1 MKDRLYIARAE
12 IRNWILRTTQKP
24 ILNRLRRVGAGLVK
38 PLRFP
43 HDFNLTIGVTNICNA
58 RCTFCVYPRMVD
70 NKSLKL
76 GTMPT
81 QLFKCVLDEWTQAGG
96 SGFTF
101 LGIIGDPL
109 LDPKFKEKV
118 DYGLSLN
125 HDILVVTNGIA
136 LGRSE
141 HWKILPRVGTVFIS
155 APGMDSE
162 TYRELFRVDKYEEFL
177 HGLNLFLAENRR
189 MGEPARVHIGFRNRR
204 SIRAIV
210 KSHDFQLWIKPHLSK
225 RVRCS
230 FMAMYENWAGQITA
244 EDTPNGRLNRM
255 KLYRVPCE
263 GTRSIMVRYDGKV
276 YGCCCMVL
284 EHNQDDLLLGK
295 FPEQSLREIACSERF
310 NEFFNSFRAGKPF
323 ETCSKCSNYN
333 PIHWRLGVGG
343 AADGE

>member
-1 MKDRLYIARAE
+1 MNDALFIARAE
-12 IRNWILRTTQKP
+12 TRNWILRNTQKP
-24 ILNRLRRVGAGLVK
+24 VLNRIRRISAGWVK
-38 PLRFP
+38 PLQFP
-43 HDFNLTIGVTNICNA
+43 RDFNLAIGATNVCNA
-58 RCTFCVYPRMVD
+58 RCTFCIYPRMVD
-70 NKSLKL
+70 NKSVRL
-76 GTMPT
+76 GAMPMP
-81 QLFKCVLDEWTQAGG
+81 LFKSVLDEWSQAGG
-96 SGFTF
+96 SAFSF

-109 LDPKFKEKV
+109 LDPKFKDKV

-125 HDILVVTNGIA
+125 QDILVVTNGIA
-136 LGRSE
+136 LGRSD
-141 HWKILPRVGTVFIS
+141 HWRILPMVGTVFIS
-155 APGMDSE
+155 APGMDSQ
-162 TYRELFRVDKYEEFL
+162 TYREVFGVDKYEEFL

-189 MGEPARVHIGFRNRR
+189 MGEPAMVHIGFRNEQ
-204 SIRAIV
+204 SIRSIV
-210 KSHDFQLWIKPHLSK
+210 KSRDFKLWVQPYLSK

-244 EDTPNGRLNRM
+244 GDTPNGKLNSV

-295 FPEQSLREIACSERF
+295 FPEQSLGEIARSERF

-333 PIHWRLGVGG
+333 PIHWR
-343 AADGE
+343 